1 MSILRMSCRVVV
13 GTLLVGLAA
22 SCSPPPPP
30 SAETAALEGSL
41 LTVAEV
47 GDSFVVESRG
57 EVGLSGGGVCP
68 ESDFGFDDVGVVRA
82 SFVWPVEGGEVG
94 LVEVLRA
101 VEPGELDVLFP
112 ALRAAY
118 QACDGVVWTDYGD
131 TQTVELMTG
140 PDVGDDLIA
149 VRARHGEPPFDGR
162 HDDIRIVYVRSG
174 NTFAEIS
181 VSEVL
186 EDAEDSTSVSDA
198 EFSRIVEDAIAK
210 LAG

>member
-13 GTLLVGLAA
+13 GALLVGLAA

-41 LTVAEV
+41 LTVADV
-47 GDSFVVESRG
+47 GGSFVVESRG
-57 EVGLSGGGVCP
+57 QVGLSGGGICP

-82 SFVWPVEGGEVG
+82 SFVSSVDGDEVS
-94 LVEVLRA
+94 LIEMLRA
-101 VEPGELDVLFP
+101 VELGELDVLFP

-131 TQTVELMTG
+131 TQTIELMTG
-140 PDVGDDLIA
+140 PDVGDDQIA
-149 VRARHGEPPFDGR
+149 ARARHGDPPFDGR
-162 HDDIRIVYVRSG
+162 HDSIRIVYVRSG

-181 VSEVL
+181 VSEAL
-186 EDAEDSTSVSDA
+186 ENAEDTTSLSNA
-198 EFSRIVEDAIAK
+198 EFSRIVAEAIAK